1 MNKSDSAKKDSAKKR
16 ETWTFQPSKEV
27 LELVKQLKMSPSDRG
42 ARSRLIND
50 AIRFAA
56 AKHGANERAAIFRQ
70 LASELS
76 ERAEKE
82 AGLRLAPY
90 ALRPTPSAS
99 ASATDALA
107 SSGLD
112 VHDAA
117 LEAADL
123 AAAQSL
129 AKPEAASPIAPT
141 AMPSGDAHPRKGGRR

>member
-82 AGLRLAPY
+82 AGLRPTPY
-90 ALRPTPSAS
+90 ALRPTPS